1 MSDATKPMIEAL
13 SAGIEELADSGRTQS
28 AEALGLV
35 LLGIDEQASRNA
47 FANGIERMGTI
58 STPALARAALEAVAH
73 RRHGNDWPRW
83 LDRISLE
90 TVRELEEGPILV
102 GALGRSLWLKANLEE
117 EPVDGD
123 ALKAALASTE
133 RLAQDIDPDRS
144 GLAEEIMEVVAAAP
158 IDEASAKAQ
167 EQKLVLAERFAA
179 AGLVR
184 REDYAPAVLVAIA
197 QALNAQM
204 EPLELNHPVSR
215 HVERWG
221 TELAP
226 AGDDQSRDQ
235 LREAAS
241 QSPWLQSPFRDSL
254 NLAGSLR
261 DDPAEI
267 SNPYTEEQML
277 ALVEEHRGWFDTGLA
292 IWIEKIRDQSA
303 VAIGRVVAPFRGD
316 EVPQLV
322 SAAIKRRFTEPEQR
336 AEFAVAALR
345 GMLAAPPDADFLAAI
360 DLQNADPGPV
370 IDLLAELYGE
380 AANNEQRENILT
392 VAHGMT
398 PLPDAQRKQLI
409 TEIVIPMAHQGKG
422 ALDIV
427 LANLEICLPPP
438 YGTRQKLR
446 DTLRER
452 AKDKAQRKRVDSVL
466 LEVGLTKRSGFFGRS
481 RQDVEE

>member
-1 MSDATKPMIEAL
+1 MSDSNRPMIEAL
-13 SAGIEELADSGRTQS
+13 SGGIGELADSGRARS

-47 FANGIERMGTI
+47 FADGIERMGTI
-58 STPALARAALEAVAH
+58 STPALARAALEAVAQ
-73 RRHGNDWPRW
+73 RRHGNDWSRW
-83 LDRISLE
+83 LDRISVE
-90 TVRELEEGPILV
+90 TVQNLEEGPTLI

-123 ALKAALASTE
+123 ALRAALASTE
-133 RLAQDIDPDRS
+133 RLAQHIDPDRS
-144 GLAEEIMEVVAAAP
+144 GLAEEIRDGVGAAP

-167 EQKLVLAERFAA
+167 GLKLVLANQFAA
-179 AGLVR
+179 TGLVR
-184 REDYAPAVLVAIA
+184 PAEYAPAALVAIA
-197 QALNAQM
+197 QALNAQI
-204 EPLELNHPVSR
+204 EPLELNHPISR

-226 AGDDQSRDQ
+226 VGDDPSRDQ

-241 QSPWLQSPFRDSL
+241 QSPWLQCPFRDSL
-254 NLAGSLR
+254 ILAGSLR

-267 SNPYTEEQML
+267 SNPYTEEQVL
-277 ALVEEHRGWFDTGLA
+277 ALVEEHAGWFDTGLA
-292 IWIEKIRDQSA
+292 IWIDKIRGQSA
-303 VAIGRVVAPFRGD
+303 AAIGRVIAPFRGD
-316 EVPQLV
+316 EVPQPV
-322 SAAIKRRFTEPEQR
+322 AAAIKRRFTAPEEL
-336 AEFAVAALR
+336 AELAVAALR

-360 DLQNADPGPV
+360 DLQDADPRPV

-380 AANNEQRENILT
+380 AANNEQRESLLA
-392 VAHGMT
+392 VAHALT
-398 PLPDAQRKQLI
+398 PLPDPQRKQLI
-409 TEIVIPMAHQGKG
+409 SEIVIPMAHQGKG

-452 AKDKAQRKRVDSVL
+452 AKDKTQRKRVDSVL
-466 LEVGLTKRSGFFGRS
+466 LEAGLTKRSGFLGRS